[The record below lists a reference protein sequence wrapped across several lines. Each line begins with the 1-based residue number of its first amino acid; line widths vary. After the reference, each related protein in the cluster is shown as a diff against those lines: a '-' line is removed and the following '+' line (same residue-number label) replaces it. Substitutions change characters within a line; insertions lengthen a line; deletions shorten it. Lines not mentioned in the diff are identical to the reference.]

1 MEEELCQALEA
12 ISPATCTYQDWLT
25 VGMALKQAG
34 LPVTLWE
41 QWSARDGSRYHKGEC
56 ARKWETFRGS
66 PAPVTENSIFKL
78 ARDHGWTGPEGHEL
92 GWDDVLQAHEEGRVV
107 DPHWLDVPDLA
118 LPDPTAPWDPAA
130 QLIDYLRALFEP
142 SDHVAYVTESFLD
155 KDRRR
160 PTKGCWDR
168 TAEQLIAELQ
178 ACGEDLGS
186 VLGDYDPA
194 VGAWICFNPVDGQG
208 RRDANI
214 TEYRY
219 ALVESL
225 SPRMRG

>member
-107 DPHWLDVPDLA
+107 DPTGWMCPTWRSPTQRPPGTPRPSSSTICGRFLNPPTMWPMSPKVFWIKTGAAPPRGA
-118 LPDPTAPWDPAA
+118 GTAP
-130 QLIDYLRALFEP
+130 P
-142 SDHVAYVTESFLD
+142 SS
-155 KDRRR
+155 
-160 PTKGCWDR
+160 
-168 TAEQLIAELQ
+168 
-178 ACGEDLGS
+178 
-186 VLGDYDPA
+186 
-194 VGAWICFNPVDGQG
+194 
-208 RRDANI
+208 
-214 TEYRY
+214 
-219 ALVESL
+219 
-225 SPRMRG
+225 